1 MQKETE
7 PIVGLRKL
15 EAVKGFP
22 DESVDKLSGTEPDV
36 SSEFPNQVG
45 RRTMADID
53 LECSIV
59 EHMLETN
66 APTPNARL
74 FTGLLCKTWFSLT
87 RRQPTQ
93 KMAEARNPTMNSCKG
108 FACGGFK
115 SGNEADNT

>member
-59 EHMLETN
+59 EHILETN
-66 APTPNARL
+66 ASDSKCPLVYRSTLQNLVFPDA
-74 FTGLLCKTWFSLT
+74 
-87 RRQPTQ
+87 
-93 KMAEARNPTMNSCKG
+93 
-108 FACGGFK
+108 
-115 SGNEADNT
+115 